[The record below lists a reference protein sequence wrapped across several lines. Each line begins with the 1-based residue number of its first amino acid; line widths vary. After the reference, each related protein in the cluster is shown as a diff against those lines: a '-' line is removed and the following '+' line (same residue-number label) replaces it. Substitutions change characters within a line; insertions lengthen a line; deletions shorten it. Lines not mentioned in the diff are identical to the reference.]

1 MLLRNCYKVSG
12 SYHKLFRNNLNLNLT
27 LAKMASM
34 LNRVNIL
41 WSILIKFINNKVL
54 NTKLLTK
61 WYTSKIYG
69 ASAIEC
75 CRNQFLRSYPI
86 HLPFSET
93 AFHKVHHGTNR
104 PFSRCR
110 WYLPTFGP
118 RLICFV
124 VYNPLP
130 FTRWCCQNIRVAIN
144 DYYNY
149 SWRV

>member
-1 MLLRNCYKVSG
+1 MLLRNCYKISG
-12 SYHKLFRNNLNLNLT
+12 PYHKLFRNNLNLNLPGQKWPQCLIELT
-27 LAKMASM
+27 FYVS
-34 LNRVNIL
+34 
-41 WSILIKFINNKVL
+41 SLIKFINNKVL

-75 CRNQFLRSYPI
+75 CRNQFLRIYPI

-104 PFSRCR
+104 PLSRCR

-118 RLICFV
+118 RLIYFV

-130 FTRWCCQNIRVAIN
+130 FTRWCYQNIRVAIN
-144 DYYNY
+144 DYYK
-149 SWRV
+149 V